1 MSIVPQVGGR
11 PELLVCRRGTAGV
24 ALLPRWPAIQLV
36 SDVVKGV
43 EALGAT
49 IMVNGGL
56 LALDDYALSMVRLRS
71 VQKATLGSAGGR
83 DRRSSSGLEATLTAP
98 SSARLSSV
106 RPWKAW
112 PCWGGWSLSDRAQ
125 LFSSSR
131 DRRDL
136 VPFGLGLWR
145 CSHGGR
151 RFGVGLRSYRRI
163 LAFAVWNSSSVI
175 APEAFNSASLASSSA
190 LSWGLAA
197 SWT

>member
-1 MSIVPQVGGR
+1 MV
-11 PELLVCRRGTAGV
+11 RRRSTAGV
-24 ALLPRWPAIQLV
+24 ALLPWWPAIQLV

-49 IMVNGGL
+49 IVVNG
-56 LALDDYALSMVRLRS
+56 ACARS
-71 VQKATLGSAGGR
+71 TTMPYRWSGYGACKKATVGSGGGR
-83 DRRSSSGLEATLTAP
+83 AQAILPGLTVVIAA
-98 SSARLSSV
+98 AIV
-106 RPWKAW
+106 RTTIVDAAWKAGRTGEDRHY
-112 PCWGGWSLSDRAQ
+112 PDRAQ

-151 RFGVGLRSYRRI
+151 RFGVGLCSYRRI

-190 LSWGLAA
+190 LSWGLDA

>member
-1 MSIVPQVGGR
+1 MV
-11 PELLVCRRGTAGV
+11 RRRSRAGV

-56 LALDDYALSMVRLRS
+56 RALDDYALSMVRLRS
-71 VQKATLGSAGGR
+71 VQESYRRLR
-83 DRRSSSGLEATLTAP
+83 RRSGQAVLLGLDATLTAP
-98 SSARLSSV
+98 SPARLSSV

-112 PCWGGWSLSDRAQ
+112 PRWGGWSLSDRAQ

-151 RFGVGLRSYRRI
+151 RFGVGLCSYRRI

-190 LSWGLAA
+190 LSWGLDA

>member
-1 MSIVPQVGGR
+1 M
-11 PELLVCRRGTAGV
+11 
-24 ALLPRWPAIQLV
+24 ALLPRWPVIQFV

-56 LALDDYALSMVRLRS
+56 AALDDYALSMVWLRS
-71 VQKATLGSAGGR
+71 VQESYPRLC
-83 DRRSSSGLEATLTAP
+83 RRSGQAVLLRLDATLTAP
-98 SSARLSSV
+98 SPARLSSV

-112 PCWGGWSLSDRAQ
+112 PALAEDGRYPIVLSFSVQAEIDRTWSHLASD
-125 LFSSSR
+125 F
-131 DRRDL
+131 
-136 VPFGLGLWR
+136 WC

-151 RFGVGLRSYRRI
+151 RFGVGLPSYGRI

-190 LSWGLAA
+190 LSWGLDV

>member
-1 MSIVPQVGGR
+1 M
-11 PELLVCRRGTAGV
+11 
-24 ALLPRWPAIQLV
+24 ALLPWWPPIQLV

-49 IMVNGGL
+49 IMVNAGL
-56 LALDDYALSMVRLRS
+56 LALDDYALSMARLRS
-71 VQKATLGSAGGR
+71 VQESYPRLCP
-83 DRRSSSGLEATLTAP
+83 RSGQAVLPGLTVVIVAAIVRTTVVDTA
-98 SSARLSSV
+98 
-106 RPWKAW
+106 WKAGRTGEDGRY
-112 PCWGGWSLSDRAQ
+112 PDRAQ

-136 VPFGLGLWR
+136 VPFGLGPWR

-151 RFGVGLRSYRRI
+151 RFGVELRSYRRI

-190 LSWGLAA
+190 LSWGPAA